1 MTRPDPTRAF
11 PIVGS
16 YAAATLAPVLLIGA
30 GATYGGIW
38 PWLAFLYM
46 TVVTFTLD
54 TLITPREDQGD
65 EPATADRDLPEADAL
80 SVALALVHFPLLFAV
95 VASLASGSLPPAT
108 WFALFAGAGLFFGQ
122 VSNSNAHEL
131 IHRSRRPLFTLG
143 KWVYISLLF
152 GHHTS
157 AHTKVHHRYAAS
169 AEDPNS
175 ARENE
180 GFYRFAKR
188 AWWGSFTR
196 GYAAEQADI
205 ARARATGTG
214 GRRMNP
220 YVTYCAGALGFCI
233 AMAALYGWG
242 GLGAFLLIAWYA
254 QTQLLLSDYVQHYG
268 LRRKTR
274 DNGRLEPIGPGH
286 SWNATQ
292 WFSRH
297 LMLNAPTHS
306 DHHAHPARPYP
317 ALRRM
322 PDAPTLPSTLPAM
335 AMIALFP
342 KIWRR
347 IMNPRLADWRERSL
361 P

>member
-1 MTRPDPTRAF
+1 MTDPDTIRAL
-11 PIVGS
+11 PLVGT
-16 YAAATLAPVLLIGA
+16 YAAATLTPVILIGA
-30 GATYGGIW
+30 GATYGGVW
-38 PWLAFLYM
+38 PWLALLYM
-46 TVVTFTLD
+46 TVVTFSLD
-54 TLITPREDQGD
+54 TLITP
-65 EPATADRDLPEADAL
+65 ADPPSGQDSAAARDLPEADLL
-80 SVALALVHFPLLFAV
+80 SAALALVHFPLIFAV
-95 VASLASGSLPPAT
+95 VGALASGSLPLAT

-157 AHTKVHHRYAAS
+157 AHTKVHHRFAAS

-188 AWWGSFTR
+188 AWWGSFVK
-196 GYAAEQADI
+196 GYRAERADI
-205 ARARATGTG
+205 ERAGTK
-214 GRRMNP
+214 RMNP
-220 YVTYCAGALGFCI
+220 YVTYCTGALGFCV
-233 AMAALYGWG
+233 AMFALHGWG
-242 GLGAFLLIAWYA
+242 GLGSFILIAWYA

-268 LRRKTR
+268 LRRQTR
-274 DNGRLEPIGPGH
+274 DKGRLEPIGPGH
-286 SWNATQ
+286 SWNANQ

-297 LMLNAPTHS
+297 LMLNAPRHS

-317 ALRRM
+317 ALRLM